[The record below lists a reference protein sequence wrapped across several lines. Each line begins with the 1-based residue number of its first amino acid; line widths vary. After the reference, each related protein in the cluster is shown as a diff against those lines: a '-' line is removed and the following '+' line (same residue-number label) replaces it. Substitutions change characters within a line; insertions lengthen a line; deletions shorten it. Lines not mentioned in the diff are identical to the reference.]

1 MTVATGGSGMSQA
14 FDEKA
19 DLAKWQY
26 RLLPWAIGMMIAL
39 AIFFFVSS
47 WIQFERL
54 SASMQAQ
61 KTDQIEQSFKEYEAK
76 NGASELDYLKW
87 KTRALLERK
96 VIESRY
102 RQVNGTLLLR
112 TWTRHLGFLTGMI
125 LAFIGGIFI
134 LTKLS
139 EAGTQLSGETGA
151 LKGSLATS
159 SPGIVLTVVG
169 GVIMIVTLVT
179 EYQFSTVDTPAYVTP
194 EVTAHQGDPP
204 PPMLDNEQDRRAE
217 ENALFNTTEGNAQ

>member
-1 MTVATGGSGMSQA
+1 MAES

-26 RLLPWAIGMMIAL
+26 RLLPWAIGLLLAL
-39 AIFFFVSS
+39 AIFFFASS
-47 WIQFERL
+47 WLQFDRL
-54 SASMQAQ
+54 SASMQAKQ
-61 KTDQIEQSFKEYEAK
+61 SDQLEQSFRAYEDK
-76 NGASELDYLKW
+76 GGAQDLDYLKW
-87 KTRALLERK
+87 KTRTLLERK
-96 VIESRY
+96 VVEHRY
-102 RQVNGTLLLR
+102 NQVNATLLLR

-139 EAGTQLSGETGA
+139 ESGSQLSAETGM

-169 GVIMIVTLVT
+169 GAIMIVTLIT
-179 EYQFSTVDTPAYVTP
+179 EYRFSTVDTPAYVTT
-194 EVTAHQGDPP
+194 EVLAAPP
-204 PPMLDNEQDRRAE
+204 PEELRELTTEEERRAE
-217 ENALFNTTEGNAQ
+217 EDEIFAEPKGNAQ